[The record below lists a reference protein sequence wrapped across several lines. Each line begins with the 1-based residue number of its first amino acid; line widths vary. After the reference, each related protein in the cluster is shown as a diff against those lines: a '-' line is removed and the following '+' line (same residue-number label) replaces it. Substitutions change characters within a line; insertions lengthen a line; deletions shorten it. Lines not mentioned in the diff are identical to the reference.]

1 MPSAFLS
8 RVVLACSGLIM
19 VSCCGLYPRHVDTP
33 LQSEQR
39 KQRIAK
45 QLLEEIPP
53 GISSSEAQRISN
65 ILVDT
70 SERLAQSYKLVAPSW
85 YHNILVN
92 RKLKPRGLCYQH
104 ADDLQR
110 ELVKHRFK
118 SLYVVQGVRCRN
130 NWQGWRRCL
139 EHHCLVIIPKGYA
152 FSDGMVVDSWK
163 DSGNLLA
170 HPVRGAEHIWIP
182 FPFEYAD
189 KPD

>member
-1 MPSAFLS
+1 MPSAIFS
-8 RVVLACSGLIM
+8 RIILVCSAVLT

-33 LQSEQR
+33 QQSAQR

-45 QLLEEIPP
+45 QLLQEIPP
-53 GISSSEAQRISN
+53 GISAQEAQKISS
-65 ILVDT
+65 ILVDS
-70 SERLAQSYKLVAPSW
+70 SERLAHNYKLVAPSW

-92 RKLKPRGLCYQH
+92 KKLKPRGLCYQH
-104 ADDLQR
+104 ADDLLR
-110 ELVKHRFK
+110 ELKKYQF
-118 SLYVVQGVRCRN
+118 STLYIVQGVRCRN

-139 EHHCLVIIPKGYA
+139 EHHCLVIIPKGHP

-170 HPVRGAEHIWIP
+170 HPVRGADHVWTP

-189 KPD
+189 KPE